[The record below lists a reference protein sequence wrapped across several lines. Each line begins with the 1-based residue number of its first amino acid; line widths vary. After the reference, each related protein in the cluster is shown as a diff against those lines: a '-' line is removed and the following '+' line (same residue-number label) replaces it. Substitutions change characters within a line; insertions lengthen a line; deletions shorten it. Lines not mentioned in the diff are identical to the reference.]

1 MLAARVIENINKI
14 RTGHAFHTTGIVV
27 KGVDDELLGR
37 GDRVVVSMFPVP
49 PHRLERLLCLAAH
62 VRAAPRV
69 AAAVDG
75 GCVVVVEVGHW
86 GL

>member
-1 MLAARVIENINKI
+1 MSI
-14 RTGHAFHTTGIVV
+14 
-27 KGVDDELLGR
+27 
-37 GDRVVVSMFPVP
+37 FPVS